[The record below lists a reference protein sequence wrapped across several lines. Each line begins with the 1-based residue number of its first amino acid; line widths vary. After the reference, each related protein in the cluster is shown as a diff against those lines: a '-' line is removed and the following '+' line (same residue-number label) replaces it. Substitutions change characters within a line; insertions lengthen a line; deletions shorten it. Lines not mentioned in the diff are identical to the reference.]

1 MFRII
6 AEGLAYQEH
15 VLLKDGQGVILKPAT
30 EKDIP
35 LVGTFMKRISRE
47 SLRMRFMASISEVSP
62 VTIKNLCS
70 GDFKENGCL
79 LAIIG
84 EGRYKKV
91 IGLGNY
97 IATGNGHTA
106 EVAFLIEDAYQGR
119 GISTILLERLAGL
132 AAANGFIDFEAEVL
146 PDNQPMMNVFKS
158 SGFEKHRVW
167 GSDTVHF
174 ELPVKGGAQTWEIS
188 QLRERIAV
196 ANSLNPLLNP
206 KTIAVIGVSRNSSSI
221 GYLIFKNILNAG
233 FNGEVFPVNPKI
245 ESIDGIEAYSS
256 SNELLGKIDLAV
268 IAVRAEKV
276 FEVAK
281 EAIDAGAKG
290 LVVVSAGFSDAGEEG
305 RQRQRE
311 LFELVRAIGV
321 RLLGPSC
328 LGLMNTNAGIKLN
341 ASLAPQIMIQGQ
353 AGFFSHSAALGL
365 VVLDYAKEKGLG
377 FSTFVSAGNRADV
390 SGNDLLENFERNR

>member
-15 VLLKDGQGVILKPAT
+15 VLLKDGQGIFLRPAT

-35 LVGTFMKRISRE
+35 LVGTFMKRISKE

-62 VTIKNLCS
+62 TIIKNLCS
-70 GDFKENGCL
+70 GDFKQEGCL
-79 LAIIG
+79 LAITG
-84 EGRYKKV
+84 EDKYKRV

-106 EVAFLIEDAYQGR
+106 EVAFLIQDTYKGR

-132 AAANGFIDFEAEVL
+132 AMANGFIDFEAEVL

-167 GSDTVHF
+167 SSDTVHF
-174 ELPVKGGAQTWEIS
+174 ELPVKGGAQTWEVS

-206 KTIAVIGVSRNSSSI
+206 KAIAVIGVSRYSSSI
-221 GYLIFKNILNAG
+221 GNLIFRNILNAG
-233 FNGEVFPVNPKI
+233 FNGEVFPVNPQI
-245 ESIDGIEAYSS
+245 GSIDGIKAYSS
-256 SNELLGKIDLAV
+256 SKELSGQIDLAV

-276 FEVAK
+276 YEVAK
-281 EAIDAGAKG
+281 EAIEAGAKG
-290 LVVVSAGFSDAGEEG
+290 LVVVSAGFSDAGKEG
-305 RQRQRE
+305 RQ
-311 LFELVRAIGV
+311 
-321 RLLGPSC
+321 SW
-328 LGLMNTNAGIKLN
+328 LN
-341 ASLAPQIMIQGQ
+341 W
-353 AGFFSHSAALGL
+353 
-365 VVLDYAKEKGLG
+365 
-377 FSTFVSAGNRADV
+377 
-390 SGNDLLENFERNR
+390 